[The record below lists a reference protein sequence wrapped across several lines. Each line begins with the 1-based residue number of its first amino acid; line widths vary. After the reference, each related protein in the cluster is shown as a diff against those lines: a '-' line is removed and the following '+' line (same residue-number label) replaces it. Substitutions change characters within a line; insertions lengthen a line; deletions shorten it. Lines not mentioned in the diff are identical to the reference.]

1 MHIKIATSQFR
12 MGVGNVRQV
21 MDPGNRSFVKR
32 VRVLNRCKL
41 CRYSNVCGDLCHQCP
56 FSCPIFMVNFIY
68 HALVNWLDYLN
79 RLYHRQ
85 QIKIYFMGNLLYI
98 IAVILVIGWAVG
110 FLGYAAGGIIHLL
123 LVIAVILVLLRI
135 IGGSSRA

>member
-1 MHIKIATSQFR
+1 
-12 MGVGNVRQV
+12 
-21 MDPGNRSFVKR
+21 
-32 VRVLNRCKL
+32 
-41 CRYSNVCGDLCHQCP
+41 
-56 FSCPIFMVNFIY
+56 MVNFIY

-135 IGGSSRA
+135 IGGSSKA